1 MGDISKDTLTC
12 TFCPSLCEDRCPVV
26 LSEGIRTYSPFA
38 KMSLLRLLEEKNMP
52 VSAESAA
59 VLYKCTGCLACY
71 EACAHRINVEDALIQ
86 GRKKVVSQGAAPYP
100 AEKFIVGRHEL
111 LAPLKRI
118 VPRKYFTEGFQV
130 IYFPGCSA
138 VKSLKESVKAVFDV
152 IRKLGI
158 EYIGVS
164 EASASCCGYP
174 LYAAGFHKEFA
185 EVVKEQGKAF
195 AKYRSVLTH
204 SACCAHTFKN
214 IYPLFGFEW
223 RGRIEMLHEVI
234 APILF
239 KTEVK
244 SYGGINTG
252 SGTGRGLN
260 GGIAYHDSC
269 FLGRH
274 MNDYEL
280 PRKMLEYA
288 TGKKPLELRK
298 NRENS
303 LCCGAGGGYSHTN
316 PEGSAG
322 CVDNLMEMA
331 RDSGAT
337 VLVNACT
344 SCLSHMKTNSKG
356 DIKLLDLMEIIAGA
370 L

>member
-1 MGDISKDTLTC
+1 MLMTS
-12 TFCPSLCEDRCPVV
+12 
-26 LSEGIRTYSPFA
+26 
-38 KMSLLRLLEEKNMP
+38 
-52 VSAESAA
+52 ESAA
-59 VLYKCTGCLACY
+59 VLYKCTGCLACH
-71 EACAHRINVEDALIQ
+71 EACRHKINVEDALIQ
-86 GRKKVVSQGAAPYP
+86 GRKMAVSLGAAPYP
-100 AEKFIVGRHEL
+100 AENFLVGKREL
-111 LAPLKRI
+111 LAPLKKI
-118 VPRKYFTEGFQV
+118 VPKKFFTEGFQV

-138 VKSLKESVKAVFDV
+138 VNGLKESVKAVFNV
-152 IRKLGI
+152 IEKLGI

-185 EVVKEQGKAF
+185 EVVRERGKAF
-195 AKYRSVLTH
+195 AKYRSVVIH
-204 SACCAHTFKN
+204 SACCAHTMRN

-223 RGRIEMLHEVI
+223 KGKIDMLHEVV

-239 KTEVK
+239 KTGMKKHGGKKTGPDAGREV
-244 SYGGINTG
+244 
-252 SGTGRGLN
+252 N
-260 GGIAYHDSC
+260 GGVAYHDSC

-274 MNDYEL
+274 LNDYDL

-288 TGKKPLELRK
+288 TGKRPLELRK

-303 LCCGAGGGYSHTN
+303 LCCGAGGGYSHSN

-322 CVDNLMEMA
+322 CVNNLMEMA
-331 RDSGAT
+331 RDTGAA

-344 SCLSHMKTNSKG
+344 SCLSHMKTNSNG
-356 DIKLLDLMEIIAGA
+356 DIKALDLMEIIAGA